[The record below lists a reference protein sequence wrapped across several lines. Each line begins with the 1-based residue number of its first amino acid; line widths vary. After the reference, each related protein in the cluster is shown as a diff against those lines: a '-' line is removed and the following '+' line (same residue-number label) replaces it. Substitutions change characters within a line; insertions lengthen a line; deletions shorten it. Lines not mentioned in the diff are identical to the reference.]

1 MADRLG
7 RILYPYPIAPSF
19 DHFPSLN
26 APAPAPL
33 ASTHCRQRA
42 NVSVWSNSPYVAS
55 TVTIFELDE
64 IETFRESTPR
74 RNRRRSCSIKM
85 HWND

>member
-7 RILYPYPIAPSF
+7 RILDPRPIAPSF
-19 DHFPSLN
+19 DHFPSMN

-42 NVSVWSNSPYVAS
+42 HVSVWRNSPSVAS
-55 TVTIFELDE
+55 IGPIFAQDE
-64 IETFRESTPR
+64 IETFQKSTPR
-74 RNRRRSCSIKM
+74 REDAGVAR
-85 HWND
+85 

>member
-1 MADRLG
+1 MADKLG
-7 RILYPYPIAPSF
+7 RILDPRPIAPSF
-19 DHFPSLN
+19 DHFPLLN

-42 NVSVWSNSPYVAS
+42 HVSVWSNSPYVAS
-55 TVTIFELDE
+55 TGTIFERDK

-74 RNRRRSCSIKM
+74 RDDADVAR
-85 HWND
+85 